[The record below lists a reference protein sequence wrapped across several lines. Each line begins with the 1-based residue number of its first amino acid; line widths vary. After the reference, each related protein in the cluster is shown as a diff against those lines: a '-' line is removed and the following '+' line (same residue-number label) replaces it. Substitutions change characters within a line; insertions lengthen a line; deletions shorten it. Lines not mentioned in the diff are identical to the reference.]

1 MSNELLVG
9 SKYKL
14 TKRLGQGAFG
24 TLYAGVN
31 MKTNEEVAL
40 KLEKLDTNHPTLHY
54 ESKIYK

>member
-14 TKRLGQGAFG
+14 TKRLGEGAFG

-40 KLEKLDTNHPTLHY
+40 KLEKLDTNQPTLQY